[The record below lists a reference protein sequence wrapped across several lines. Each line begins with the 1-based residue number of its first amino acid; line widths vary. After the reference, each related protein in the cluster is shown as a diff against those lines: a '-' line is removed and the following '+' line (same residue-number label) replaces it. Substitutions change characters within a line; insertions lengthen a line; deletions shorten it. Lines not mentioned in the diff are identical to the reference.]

1 MKMFG
6 SILIATILL
15 SSVVQAGM
23 LPNAGESSGVL
34 AAGSVINKSGVFEG
48 RVFAAVTVIG
58 TTPGGDIDCVVR
70 DENDVVVDRD
80 EDEANGCMLSWL
92 PKVKGTYVVRIINR
106 GQNDTFFR
114 LETN

>member
-1 MKMFG
+1 MKTFG

-15 SSVVQAGM
+15 SSAVQAGM
-23 LPNAGESSGVL
+23 LPNAGESDGVI
-34 AAGSVINKSGVFEG
+34 AAGESISKGGLFEG
-48 RVFAAVTVIG
+48 RVFASVTVIG

-92 PKVKGTYVVRIINR
+92 PKTKGRYVVRIINR
-106 GQNDTFFR
+106 GKNDTFFR